1 MKFLTKLENII
12 NNFLFRLTERMVKLI
27 RKVIPA
33 RVQIFWGKLLNFIE
47 LSKTRLKALPRQTL
61 TYTLRTAISLKSLLL
76 TFDFRSKLSQT
87 FQIALTQYKEKKPKS
102 ISKLKTF
109 LLAPFLILGQWLQG
123 LSAAQSMLLLTFSA
137 ASFLAGINIIFS
149 GQRLVSHNSAQ
160 TRTPASI
167 EEELKYDRPGY
178 YKRQER
184 HLEVTNMRLPVYIG
198 KLNEVKSV
206 DIDFTIT
213 LSNRNSRRFLSKH
226 EFELRDHVILNMEPL
241 IATFPLEDEG
251 KEVLREKIWKEID
264 IFMEENKIEGSVED
278 LKLTY
283 ILAN

>member
-1 MKFLTKLENII
+1 MNFLTKLENII
-12 NNFLFRLTERMVKLI
+12 NHFIFRLSEMMVKHI
-27 RKVIPA
+27 KKVAPTGL
-33 RVQIFWGKLLNFIE
+33 QIIWSKFLSYIE
-47 LSKTRLKALPRQTL
+47 TSKAKLKALPKQTL
-61 TYTLRTAISLKSLLL
+61 TYTLQKVKWLKSLLL
-76 TFDFRSKLSQT
+76 TFDFRSKLTQT
-87 FQIALTQYKEKKPKS
+87 FQTALAQYKEKRPKS
-102 ISKLKTF
+102 ISKLKTA

-137 ASFLAGINIIFS
+137 ASFLAGINMIFS
-149 GQRLVSHNSAQ
+149 GQRLMSQNSTQ
-160 TRTPASI
+160 NRTPASI

-184 HLEVTNMRLPVYIG
+184 HLELTNMRLPVYIA
-198 KLNEVKSV
+198 KLNEIKSV

-213 LSNRNSRRFLSKH
+213 LTNRNSRKFLSKH
-226 EFELRDHVILNMEPL
+226 EFELRDHIILNMEPL

-251 KEVLREKIWKEID
+251 KEVLRQKIWKEID

>member
-1 MKFLTKLENII
+1 MNFLSKLENII
-12 NNFLFRLTERMVKLI
+12 NHFIFRLTEMMVKHI
-27 RKVIPA
+27 KKVTPA
-33 RVQIFWGKLLNFIE
+33 RIQNFWSRFLNFIE
-47 LSKTRLKALPRQTL
+47 IFKAKLKALPRQTL
-61 TYTLRTAISLKSLLL
+61 SFTIEKVKWIKSLLL
-76 TFDFRSKLSQT
+76 TFDFRSKLKQT
-87 FQIALTQYKEKKPKS
+87 FQTALAQYKEKRPKS
-102 ISKLKTF
+102 ISKLRTA

-149 GQRLVSHNSAQ
+149 GQRLMSQNTTQ

-184 HLEVTNMRLPVYIG
+184 HLEVTNMRLPVYIA
-198 KLNEVKSV
+198 KINEVKSV
-206 DIDFTIT
+206 DIDFTVT
-213 LSNRNSRRFLSKH
+213 LTNRNSKRFLSKH
-226 EFELRDHVILNMEPL
+226 EFELRDHIILNMEPL

-251 KEVLREKIWKEID
+251 KEVLRQKIWKEID